1 VSPLFGRGGDNDAA
15 RMERDARSQAS
26 IEAGG
31 LPLAAQERLDAL
43 RRGGSGFFTSDLSTS
58 EFLLIREAG
67 FRPLTQVMGSSVY
80 HVGWQQMPWASNWQ
94 MPLGGAAELDV
105 LTNAWN
111 EARSRAI
118 GRLAEEATRA
128 GADAVA
134 GVRLGRGVSDWA
146 GELVELTAFGT
157 AVRSERYD
165 LGDEPV
171 LSNLSGQELAALFQ
185 RGWWP
190 AGLVA
195 ATSVTYVV
203 SSWATRN
210 AQQGWMA
217 RLQNQE
223 LTDYTQGLY
232 EARANAM
239 RRLERQAHQLGA
251 HGIVGVQLDQHQA
264 EREVDQNGK
273 RTDLIVTLHVIGTA
287 IVELDNRAQ
296 LDADA
301 VSPTYI
307 ALSLKENA

>member
-1 VSPLFGRGGDNDAA
+1 VSPRLGRSGGDADDARA
-15 RMERDARSQAS
+15 ERDARSLAS

-43 RRGGSGFFTSDLSTS
+43 GRGGAAFFTSDLSTN
-58 EFLLIREAG
+58 EFLLVREAG

-80 HVGWQQMPWASNWQ
+80 HVGWQQLPWTSSWT
-94 MPLGGAAELDV
+94 MSLGGAGELEV
-105 LTNAWN
+105 LTDAWN
-111 EARSRAI
+111 EARRLAI

-134 GVRLGRGVSDWA
+134 GVRLGRGVHDWA
-146 GELVELTAFGT
+146 SELVELTAFGT

-171 LSNLSGQELAALFQ
+171 LSNLSGQELAQLFR

-190 AGLVA
+190 VGLVA

-203 SSWATRN
+203 AGWTTQR
-210 AQQGWMA
+210 AQQGFFA

-223 LTDYTQGLY
+223 LTDYTRGLY
-232 EARANAM
+232 EARANAL
-239 RRLERQAHQLGA
+239 RRLERQAHELGA
-251 HGIVGVQLDQHQA
+251 HGVVGVRFEQHQA

-273 RTDLIVTLHVIGTA
+273 RTDLIVTLHVLGTA
-287 IVELDNRAQ
+287 VVELDRTT
-296 LDADA
+296 D
-301 VSPTYI
+301 SPTYY
-307 ALSLKENA
+307 ALSLKEHE